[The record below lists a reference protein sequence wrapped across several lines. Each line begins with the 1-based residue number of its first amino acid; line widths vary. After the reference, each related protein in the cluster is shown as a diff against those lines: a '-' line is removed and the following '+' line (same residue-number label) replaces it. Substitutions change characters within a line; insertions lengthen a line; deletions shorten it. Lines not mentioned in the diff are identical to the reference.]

1 MEFIEEKILGADGE
15 ALYRCGWI
23 PEGTLRAQCTLLHG
37 YAEHCHR
44 YDALVRALNDAG
56 VAVFGHDHKGHGR
69 SAGRRS
75 YITGFRSLVPDAVTT
90 LRWAAERAPGVPR
103 LLFGHSMGG
112 ALAALVAMEH
122 AELVDLLM
130 ISSPSV
136 KVSEDISPFL
146 QKISGVVGTLLPL
159 IPAARLDPEL
169 VSRDPEV
176 VADYLADPLVYNGG
190 VLARTGHSLLSTERL
205 VLERANLLKTPFIV
219 MHGSADGLAEP
230 TGSQVLH
237 ERATSDDKT
246 LKIYD
251 GLYHEIFNEP
261 EQAEVRADLLAWIEQ
276 RLPAGD

>member
-103 LLFGHSMGG
+103 LLFGHSMG
-112 ALAALVAMEH
+112 ARWRRWWRW
-122 AELVDLLM
+122 
-130 ISSPSV
+130 S
-136 KVSEDISPFL
+136 
-146 QKISGVVGTLLPL
+146 TL
-159 IPAARLDPEL
+159 
-169 VSRDPEV
+169 SW
-176 VADYLADPLVYNGG
+176 
-190 VLARTGHSLLSTERL
+190 STC
-205 VLERANLLKTPFIV
+205 
-219 MHGSADGLAEP
+219 
-230 TGSQVLH
+230 
-237 ERATSDDKT
+237 
-246 LKIYD
+246 
-251 GLYHEIFNEP
+251 
-261 EQAEVRADLLAWIEQ
+261 
-276 RLPAGD
+276 

>member
-1 MEFIEEKILGADGE
+1 MDPGGDA
-15 ALYRCGWI
+15 AS
-23 PEGTLRAQCTLLHG
+23 TQCTLLHG

-146 QKISGVVGTLLPL
+146 QKEPGVVGTLLPL
-159 IPAARLDPEL
+159 MIPRLASIRSWCRVTLRSSPTT
-169 VSRDPEV
+169 SPIRWCTT
-176 VADYLADPLVYNGG
+176 AGFW
-190 VLARTGHSLLSTERL
+190 
-205 VLERANLLKTPFIV
+205 RA
-219 MHGSADGLAEP
+219 
-230 TGSQVLH
+230 
-237 ERATSDDKT
+237 
-246 LKIYD
+246 
-251 GLYHEIFNEP
+251 
-261 EQAEVRADLLAWIEQ
+261 
-276 RLPAGD
+276 PAIRC